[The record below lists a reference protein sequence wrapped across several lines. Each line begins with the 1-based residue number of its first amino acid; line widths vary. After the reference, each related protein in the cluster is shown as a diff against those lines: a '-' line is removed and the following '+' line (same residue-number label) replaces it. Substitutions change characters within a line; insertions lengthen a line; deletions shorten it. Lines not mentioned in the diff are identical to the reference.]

1 MLSNLRKQNTRRL
14 AKLRNAGP
22 PQVAG
27 WPGSPLGGQ
36 RQSEAFSERQA
47 WGSTTDA

>member
-27 WPGSPLGGQ
+27 WPGSPRGGQ
-36 RQSEAFSERQA
+36 RQSEAVQASAERGGQH
-47 WGSTTDA
+47 